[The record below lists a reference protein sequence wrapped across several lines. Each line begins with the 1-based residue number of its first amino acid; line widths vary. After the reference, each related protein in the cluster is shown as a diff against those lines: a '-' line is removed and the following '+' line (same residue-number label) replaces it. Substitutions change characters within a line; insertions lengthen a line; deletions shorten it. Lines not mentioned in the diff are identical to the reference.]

1 MGGDPG
7 HSGLKDLDLG
17 LVFREPGGVTL
28 DEGRRLNLAKGILIC
43 LALICVG
50 VFVAHGAW
58 PANSGVTDVFELI
71 KVGALPL
78 VTLVVSFYFP
88 KTTV

>member
-1 MGGDPG
+1 MGGGPDSSLPRG
-7 HSGLKDLDLG
+7 LDLG
-17 LVFREPGGVTL
+17 TVFREPGGVTL

-78 VTLVVSFYFP
+78 VTLVISFYFP
-88 KTTV
+88 KTSA